1 MKKLYNWLRPI
12 WKRKAS
18 LRFSD
23 GLAESYPCGSV
34 YRTADDARNK
44 MIADMKAASRGII
57 NNGIVTCVGGSGGGG
72 VVTNF
77 TMCVGG
83 SGGGGVATNFTN
95 AEIGDS
101 GVHRAHL
108 NLGVG
113 YIVSGMLSEPEP
125 LVKANQEFIEGYKKS
140 FICSWCGCGLEKS
153 NAKCVNCGGPNN

>member
-18 LRFSD
+18 WRFSD
-23 GLAESYPCGSV
+23 GLAESYPCGFV
-34 YRTADDARNK
+34 YRTAD
-44 MIADMKAASRGII
+44 
-57 NNGIVTCVGGSGGGG
+57 NNGTV
-72 VVTNF
+72 

-95 AEIGDS
+95 AGTGDS

-113 YIVSGMLSEPEP
+113 YMVSGMLSEPEP
-125 LVKANQEFIEGYKKS
+125 LVKANQEFIESYKKS